1 MRVVLGVTGCI
12 AAYKSAIVLRLLQ
25 ERGANIFPV
34 MTRSARHFLGELTLE
49 KLSGHKVV
57 SELFSNQGSD
67 IEHIRLARNSDL
79 LLVAPATA
87 NVIAKFANGIADDF
101 LTTLYVST
109 TTPVVVA
116 PAMNVEM
123 WRHAATQENLRL
135 LAERGVGIVEPES
148 GYLACGEVGEGRLAE
163 PEKIVAEVLDR
174 LQASSQLRGSR
185 VLVTAGPTV
194 EDIDPVRFL
203 SNRSTGRM
211 GYAIAEEAQR
221 RGAGVT
227 LVSGP
232 THLTPRFDCEL
243 VEVRSAREMDR
254 AVQDHFEKAD
264 ITVMAA
270 AVADFSPLRRYDHK
284 MKKSDA
290 PDALQLERTIDILN
304 RLSTRK
310 RDSQVLVGFAAET
323 KQLEQAG
330 REKLQRKKLDLIFV
344 NDVSQEDRGF
354 ASSHNQVLCLDRLG
368 GQAESDLLPK
378 NEIARFVWDRVGEFQ
393 TSRAIPGLETLLP
406 H

>member
-1 MRVVLGVTGCI
+1 M
-12 AAYKSAIVLRLLQ
+12 
-25 ERGANIFPV
+25 
-34 MTRSARHFLGELTLE
+34 
-49 KLSGHKVV
+49 
-57 SELFSNQGSD
+57 
-67 IEHIRLARNSDL
+67 
-79 LLVAPATA
+79 APATA
-87 NVIAKFANGIADDF
+87 NVIAKFAHGIADDF

-135 LAERGVGIVEPES
+135 LAERGVEIVEPES

-163 PEKIVAEVLDR
+163 PEEIVAEVLDH
-174 LQASSQLRGSR
+174 LQVSGQLRGSR

-211 GYAIAEEAQR
+211 GYAIAEEARR

-232 THLTPRFDCEL
+232 THLTPPFGCEL
-243 VEVRSAREMDR
+243 VEVRSAGEMDQ
-254 AVQDHFEKAD
+254 AVQDRFEKAD

-270 AVADFSPLRRYDHK
+270 AVADFSPVRRYDQK
-284 MKKSDA
+284 MKKSNA
-290 PDALQLERTIDILN
+290 PEALQLQRTVDILN

-310 RDSQVLVGFAAET
+310 RDSQVLIGFAAET

-330 REKLQRKKLDLIFV
+330 HEKLHRKKLDLIFV
-344 NDVSQEDRGF
+344 NDVSREDRGF
-354 ASSHNQVLCLDRLG
+354 GSSQNQVLCLDRLG

-378 NEIARFVWDRVGEFQ
+378 NEIARFVWDKVGEFQ
-393 TSRAIPGLETLLP
+393 TSRATPGAAAPLRN
-406 H
+406 